1 MIIYEKKI
9 NSGQDSFSLTVS
21 YENNSYQLYYVV
33 LGRKN
38 TTAAE
43 KKDGIKKSRYIK
55 DEKRYTIEK
64 LTAETIKVVP
74 CKPITDAVI
83 QSEDFIKLLA
93 DRSK

>member
-9 NSGQDSFSLTVS
+9 NSGQDSVSLTVS

-43 KKDGIKKSRYIK
+43 KKAGIKKSRYIK
-55 DEKRYTIEK
+55 DEKRYTIEE
-64 LTAETIKVVP
+64 LTAESIKVVP
-74 CKPITDAVI
+74 CRSITDAVI
-83 QSEDFIKLLA
+83 QCDDFIKLLA
-93 DRSK
+93 ERSE